1 MKVQS
6 TEYLVHSKCSMNVEY
21 DNGEEEEKN
30 EEWEKKQ
37 EEKNEEVVSTSQ
49 VEKENS
55 KDKGTE
61 AKRCNVHTGTIK

>member
-6 TEYLVHSKCSMNVEY
+6 TEYLVHSKRSMNVEY

-37 EEKNEEVVSTSQ
+37 EEKNEEVGKGDTQAFNISSLKSHLDQ
-49 VEKENS
+49 RFSWS
-55 KDKGTE
+55 K
-61 AKRCNVHTGTIK
+61 